1 MRKDL
6 FRRYLLFSVS
16 IFINAL
22 GISVITKAMLGTSAI
37 SSVPYVLSCF
47 TPFTMGQYTIAINL
61 LFVVLELLLMPHQ
74 DIRDS
79 KFQLAFQVPVG
90 VCFGWFIDLCMN
102 FILQDLAPDLYVAEV
117 ITLLT
122 GCFLLATGVSLEVKA
137 NVAMVPGECIVRVIA
152 LRLRCDFGWV
162 KMVFDITLVTIASA
176 LSLLFMSH
184 IEGVREGTV
193 VAALIVGPITHFLQP
208 YWHVMDHW
216 LSPSTV
222 WQQQ

>member
-102 FILQDLAPDLYVAEV
+102 FILQDLAGFVCGGSHHPAHG
-117 ITLLT
+117 LLPAGY
-122 GCFLLATGVSLEVKA
+122 GCKLGGKGQCSH
-137 NVAMVPGECIVRVIA
+137 GSRRVYRQGNRSA
-152 LRLRCDFGWV
+152 A
-162 KMVFDITLVTIASA
+162 KM
-176 LSLLFMSH
+176 
-184 IEGVREGTV
+184 
-193 VAALIVGPITHFLQP
+193 
-208 YWHVMDHW
+208 
-216 LSPSTV
+216 
-222 WQQQ
+222 